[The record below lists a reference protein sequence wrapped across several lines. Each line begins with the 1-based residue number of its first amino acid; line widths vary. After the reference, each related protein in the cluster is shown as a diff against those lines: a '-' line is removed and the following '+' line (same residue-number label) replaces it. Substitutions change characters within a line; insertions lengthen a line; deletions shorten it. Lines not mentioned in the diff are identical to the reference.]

1 MKALLYFTLFMFL
14 AAPAL
19 EAAPKKCGKYKTKL
33 DTIQKKQRQANSVK
47 RSNKLKEQEQKAFK
61 TWRKCKQGKLK

>member
-14 AAPAL
+14 TAPPL
-19 EAAPKKCGKYKTKL
+19 EAAPKKCKKYKTKL
-33 DTIQKKQRQANSVK
+33 DTIQKKQRHANSGK
-47 RSNKLKEQEQKAFK
+47 RSNKLKEQELKAFK